1 VTIARIETKGTHPM
15 GLSWQQG
22 RLGGASVGRFLT
34 PEPLPDRLL
43 YVEPLRRRL
52 RVKLASVGDH

>member
-1 VTIARIETKGTHPM
+1 M
-15 GLSWQQG
+15 GHDL
-22 RLGGASVGRFLT
+22 LT